1 MGRASKRAQ
10 DSSVVSKV
18 VTDLP
23 PKKSVQAGDAIDA
36 MEQLKANLLK
46 LERENKQLKADQQKI
61 ERENKQLRSSQAE
74 LAELH
79 EAFRQLF
86 ELAPIGYFVFDQ
98 ESLVHD
104 VNLTGINMLQTAR
117 RRVLHKPF
125 LPYLNPEDEHQ
136 FKQHILHV
144 IETGDKQACDLRL
157 LRKDGSVF
165 YVEIQSILI
174 RNENEDRALVRSV
187 MMDINVRRQMEEE
200 LIAEREKAL
209 QAARFMNEFLANMSH
224 EIRTPLAGVIGFA
237 EVLEEELPS
246 EHREIAQLIAR
257 GGNRLLHTLNSVLD
271 FAKLKAH
278 NHKLVQTPINVVDRV
293 QKHCRLLSALAR
305 QQNLTLEYTG
315 APEPLYALVDPNSL
329 DRILDN
335 LIGNAIKYTPEGTV
349 NVGVYADTDRLNIKI
364 KDTGIGINKEF
375 LPQIFE
381 PFRQEY
387 MGDDRPYEGVGLGL
401 TITKRLVKLMNGN
414 IAVESNQGEGSCFT
428 VSFPL
433 LSNAIDQLVPD
444 EPASPHATKHF
455 VVPQYKMLVVEDN
468 LETQLLVKR
477 LLKPNFEVVLIDSF
491 DAAIVAFT
499 NASFDMVLLDI
510 NLGEKRTGTDLLH
523 KLRALPDKNP
533 FYAVAFTAYAL
544 PTDRSN
550 FLTQGFDDYLPKPF
564 TRSDLMDLLQRASL
578 IRAAESR

>member
-1 MGRASKRAQ
+1 MGSASNSEKTTNISKSP
-10 DSSVVSKV
+10 DS
-18 VTDLP
+18 
-23 PKKSVQAGDAIDA
+23 
-36 MEQLKANLLK
+36 EQQIQITGKISDPLGELEAYQKK
-46 LERENKQLKADQQKI
+46 LERQ
-61 ERENKQLRSSQAE
+61 NKQLRISQVE
-74 LAELH
+74 LERSRT
-79 EAFRQLF
+79 EYRQLF
-86 ELAPIGYFVFDQ
+86 EHAPIGYFVFD
-98 ESLVHD
+98 ENSLVLD
-104 VNLTGINMLQTAR
+104 VNLTGIDMLQTAR

-125 LPYLNPEDEHQ
+125 LPYLNPEDQHQ
-136 FKQHILHV
+136 FKQHVEHV
-144 IETGDKQACDLRL
+144 IETGDKQACDLKLIRN
-157 LRKDGSVF
+157 DGSSF
-165 YVEIQSILI
+165 YVEIQSVPIDNTPDDGI
-174 RNENEDRALVRSV
+174 LVRSA
-187 MMDINVRRQMEEE
+187 MMDITVRRQMEEE
-200 LIAEREKAL
+200 LISEREKAL

-278 NHKLVQTPINVVDRV
+278 NHKLMQTPINIVDRV

-305 QQNLTLEYTG
+305 QKNLQLEFSSTHDM
-315 APEPLYALVDPNSL
+315 LYALLDPTSL

-335 LIGNAIKYTPEGTV
+335 LIGNAIKYTKTGKVQVSVEMEEGMIEI
-349 NVGVYADTDRLNIKI
+349 RI
-364 KDTGIGINKEF
+364 KDTGIGINEAF

-401 TITKRLVKLMNGN
+401 TITKRLVDLMNGQ
-414 IAVESNQGEGSCFT
+414 IQVESEQGKGSCFS
-428 VSFPL
+428 VFFPQL
-433 LSNAIDQLVPD
+433 TDSIDQLAPDTIPQPAKNPNFIVPR
-444 EPASPHATKHF
+444 
-455 VVPQYKMLVVEDN
+455 YRMLVVEDN

-491 DAAIVAFT
+491 DAALVAFS
-499 NASFDMVLLDI
+499 NATFDMVLLDI
-510 NLGEKRTGTDLLH
+510 NLGEKRTGTDLLY
-523 KLRALPDKNP
+523 KLRALPGKPP

-544 PTDRSN
+544 PTDRSH

-578 IRAAESR
+578 IQATES

>member
-1 MGRASKRAQ
+1 MGRKSQR
-10 DSSVVSKV
+10 
-18 VTDLP
+18 DLQP
-23 PKKSVQAGDAIDA
+23 DVHQLEINGLNKADAAVHDIAPLEKLKSYQ
-36 MEQLKANLLK
+36 LK
-46 LERENKQLKADQQKI
+46 LEKQNK
-61 ERENKQLRSSQAE
+61 RLRISQVE
-74 LAELH
+74 LEQSRT
-79 EAFRQLF
+79 EYRQLF
-86 ELAPIGYFVFDQ
+86 EHAPVGYFIFDK

-104 VNLTGINMLQTAR
+104 VNLTGIDMLQTAR

-125 LPYLNPEDEHQ
+125 LKYLSPEDQHQ
-136 FKQHILHV
+136 FNQHILHV
-144 IETGDKQACDLRL
+144 LETGDKQACDLRIN
-157 LRKDGSVF
+157 RNDGTSF
-165 YVEIQSILI
+165 YVEMQSIPI
-174 RNENEDRALVRSV
+174 QNAPDQESLVRSAF
-187 MMDINVRRQMEEE
+187 MDITVRRHMEEE

-278 NHKLVQTPINVVDRV
+278 NHKLMQTPINLVDRV
-293 QKHCRLLSALAR
+293 QKHCRLLSGLAK
-305 QQNLTLEYTG
+305 QKNLSLKFKSNQNQE
-315 APEPLYALVDPNSL
+315 ALYALLDPTSL

-335 LIGNAIKYTPEGTV
+335 LIGNAIKYTKSGDIEVIVEPQDEQLAIHV
-349 NVGVYADTDRLNIKI
+349 
-364 KDTGIGINKEF
+364 KDTGIGINENF

-401 TITKRLVKLMNGN
+401 TITKRLVDLMNGQ
-414 IAVESNQGEGSCFT
+414 IQIESIQGKGSCFT
-428 VSFPL
+428 LLFPQ
-433 LSNAIDQLVPD
+433 LSTTIDELTPDAIAPP
-444 EPASPHATKHF
+444 EINPNFRIPR
-455 VVPQYKMLVVEDN
+455 YRMLVVEDN
-468 LETQLLVKR
+468 LETQLLIQR
-477 LLKPNFEVVLIDSF
+477 LLKQNFDTVLIDSF
-491 DAAIVAFT
+491 DAALVAFA
-499 NASFDMVLLDI
+499 NGDFDMVLLDI

-523 KLRALPDKNP
+523 KLRALPGKAP

-544 PTDRSN
+544 PTDRSH

-578 IRAAESR
+578 THAIEL